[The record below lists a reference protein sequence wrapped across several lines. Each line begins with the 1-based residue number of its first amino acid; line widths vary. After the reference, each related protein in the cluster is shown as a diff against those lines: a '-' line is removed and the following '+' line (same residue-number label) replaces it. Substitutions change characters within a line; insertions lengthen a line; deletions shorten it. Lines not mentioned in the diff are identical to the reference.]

1 MMDQGKIVAE
11 GNSKELKSEH
21 IKNKI
26 FEIDSDTPV
35 ELMEKIKNADF
46 VDDVSIFG
54 NNLHLSVNEKMR
66 DKEQIISFANQFGNY
81 KIKSIDEIT
90 PTLEDVFIHL
100 LEKGKQK
107 FA

>member
-1 MMDQGKIVAE
+1 MY
-11 GNSKELKSEH
+11 ELE
-21 IKNKI
+21 
-26 FEIDSDTPV
+26 SDNPV
-35 ELMEKIKNADF
+35 EVMEQLKKADF
-46 VDDVSIFG
+46 VDEVSIFG
-54 NNLHLSVNEKMR
+54 NNLHLSVKEKMK
-66 DKEQIISFANQFGNY
+66 DKEQIISFTNQLGDY